1 MREFMRGMKNF
12 GRRVLMKM
20 QEGRTVAVAGRWLAL
35 CLLIAGV
42 AAVGVWGSA
51 GEPGGVNGAIQA
63 AWAPDVAPTDVGV
76 NTNVLQNMS
85 DVGKKNTAQMA
96 ENVADDTQNLANNAE
111 NDTNPNDVPPDDV
124 VDDTDDVVD
133 GAPEPWV
140 GDAVLQAEADLLT
153 LVPPLADWPGQT
165 QRAFGYGYDET
176 FGDYRYHSGADWQAA
191 PGTAVLAALGGVVA
205 EISEDEV
212 LGRGVRLN
220 CGEKL
225 ELAYFGLAPGEL
237 QVGQAVQA
245 GDRLG
250 VVSEPPLFEMGQTP
264 HLHLEIWLDSAVQN
278 PADYLPGQE

>member
-1 MREFMRGMKNF
+1 MREFMRGMKNL

-63 AWAPDVAPTDVGV
+63 AWAPDVGA
-76 NTNVLQNMS
+76 NTNVLQNAG
-85 DVGKKNTAQMA
+85 DVTGDLGKKNTAQMA
-96 ENVADDTQNLANNAE
+96 ENVADDTQNLSNNSENNALP
-111 NDTNPNDVPPDDV
+111 DDGADDDV

-176 FGDYRYHSGADWQAA
+176 FDDYRYHSGADWQAE
-191 PGTAVLAALGGVVA
+191 PGTVVLAALGGVVA
-205 EISEDEV
+205 EISDDEV
-212 LGRGVRLN
+212 FGRGVRLN

-225 ELAYFGLAPGEL
+225 ELAYFGLTPGEL

-245 GDRLG
+245 GDKLG
-250 VVSEPPLFEMGQTP
+250 VVSEPPLFEMGQAP
-264 HLHLEIWLDSAVQN
+264 HLHLEIWLDGAAQN